1 MRIVEP
7 VNIEDRQTKP
17 LKVWHKTPRSKKR
30 HVLIGSLL
38 LLFLISSTSVVVGY
52 LTYQTYHNDFLLAQT
67 GMQHLRSAMTLLAS
81 LQEQPFALQTVER
94 AHQEFTDALSDT
106 QTLQA
111 ELTKFSG
118 IANLTPVY
126 GPRLKAAI
134 HLSALA
140 VDASQAGIGGCEML
154 EIVFTRLGSP
164 FNTSTSGLTNADFT
178 VLFNKYQAVKVL
190 LNAAMRE
197 AMLLQPGDISFD
209 AHLVKL
215 LQEFQAN
222 IPMLRTTLAQ
232 VDQLLPVLPNLL
244 GIGTSAHYLIEIL
257 DSTELRPGG
266 GFIGNYGI
274 ATFSGGRLTAARI
287 TDTYL
292 LDKPFEFAGHTIPF
306 PPTYSW
312 FAHYLAL
319 SSWSL
324 RDSNLDAD
332 FPTAAR
338 YAEANFEHEGGN
350 VPLQGVVAITPSF
363 IEQVLKITGPI
374 SVPEYHEMITAQNL
388 VDRIHYH
395 QLVATGESTNSP
407 SSLGN
412 YPSQRKRFT
421 ELLGEHL
428 QAHIQQ
434 LPSSTLPTLVKVF
447 IYAIQSKDV
456 QVYLNA
462 GAAENLLLLN
472 HLADAIESP
481 GGDSLFVVDANV
493 GGGKA
498 NNLITSTV
506 SDQVTIDSSG
516 NAIHHVTL
524 RYAWTTSG
532 NVYGSG
538 LYKDYVRV
546 YVPVD
551 SVLLSQQGWQPQG
564 SSVQFGRKAWAGFF
578 TLVNGQTRTISLIWS
593 SQDAA
598 KRNASSWHYQYLLQR
613 QAGIQ
618 RTLAL
623 QVMPPSCATVTS
635 KWNELVSKG
644 KQEETFNKPLT
655 QDVNVQVDYIC
666 K

>member
-1 MRIVEP
+1 M
-7 VNIEDRQTKP
+7 
-17 LKVWHKTPRSKKR
+17 
-30 HVLIGSLL
+30 
-38 LLFLISSTSVVVGY
+38 
-52 LTYQTYHNDFLLAQT
+52 
-67 GMQHLRSAMTLLAS
+67 
-81 LQEQPFALQTVER
+81 
-94 AHQEFTDALSDT
+94 
-106 QTLQA
+106 
-111 ELTKFSG
+111 
-118 IANLTPVY
+118 
-126 GPRLKAAI
+126 
-134 HLSALA
+134 
-140 VDASQAGIGGCEML
+140 
-154 EIVFTRLGSP
+154 
-164 FNTSTSGLTNADFT
+164 
-178 VLFNKYQAVKVL
+178 
-190 LNAAMRE
+190 
-197 AMLLQPGDISFD
+197 
-209 AHLVKL
+209 
-215 LQEFQAN
+215 
-222 IPMLRTTLAQ
+222 
-232 VDQLLPVLPNLL
+232 
-244 GIGTSAHYLIEIL
+244 
-257 DSTELRPGG
+257 
-266 GFIGNYGI
+266 
-274 ATFSGGRLTAARI
+274 
-287 TDTYL
+287 
-292 LDKPFEFAGHTIPF
+292 
-306 PPTYSW
+306 
-312 FAHYLAL
+312 
-319 SSWSL
+319 
-324 RDSNLDAD
+324 
-332 FPTAAR
+332 
-338 YAEANFEHEGGN
+338 
-350 VPLQGVVAITPSF
+350 
-363 IEQVLKITGPI
+363 
-374 SVPEYHEMITAQNL
+374 
-388 VDRIHYH
+388 
-395 QLVATGESTNSP
+395 
-407 SSLGN
+407 
-412 YPSQRKRFT
+412 
-421 ELLGEHL
+421 
-428 QAHIQQ
+428 
-434 LPSSTLPTLVKVF
+434 KVF